1 MERIKESRREENQ
14 DAAAQHKLFSETF
27 VSRCVCVCVHACLR
41 LITLVEKSLQPA
53 D

>member
-27 VSRCVCVCVHACLR
+27 VSRCVCVHACLR
-41 LITLVEKSLQPA
+41 LITLVEKSLQPV